1 MNRDTR
7 TALLDFAERT
17 ARSRGFDGFSYAD
30 LAKAI
35 GIRKASIHYHFP
47 TKADLSERLIERY
60 HTSLKER
67 LAEIEAACSSAGERL
82 SALIAVYRSALHD
95 GQTVCLCVA
104 FSICRESLPEAVV
117 NRVGSVRAMVLD
129 WTRATFELGLRDG
142 SISSISDPSQ
152 EACAT
157 LATLEG
163 AHLAAR
169 TAQDPAPFDA
179 ATQLLRAR
187 CQSASE
193 GNNTGA

>member
-7 TALLDFAERT
+7 TALLDLAECT
-17 ARSRGFDGFSYAD
+17 VRSRGFDGFSYAD
-30 LAKAI
+30 LAEAI

-60 HTSLKER
+60 HTSLKDQ
-67 LAEIEAACSSAGERL
+67 LAEIEAACPSAGARL
-82 SALIAVYRSALHD
+82 GSLIAVYRGALHD

-129 WTRATFELGLRDG
+129 WIRATFDLGLRDG
-142 SISSISDPSQ
+142 SISSISDPAQ

-157 LATLEG
+157 LAMLEG

-169 TAQDPAPFDA
+169 TAEDPARFDA
-179 ATQLLRAR
+179 AMHLLRTR

-193 GNNTGA
+193 ENIPGA

>member
-7 TALLDFAERT
+7 TTLLDLAERT
-17 ARSRGFDGFSYAD
+17 ARSRWFDGFSYAD

-95 GQTVCLCVA
+95 GQTVCLCA

-129 WTRATFELGLRDG
+129 WIRATFELGLRDG
-142 SISSISDPSQ
+142 SISSISDPAQ
-152 EACAT
+152 EACAI
-157 LATLEG
+157 LAMLEG

-169 TAQDPAPFDA
+169 TAEDPAPFDA
-179 ATQLLRAR
+179 STQLLRAR

-193 GNNTGA
+193 GNNTGV